1 MSVAFVIVV
10 AVLIGVVVFLWRLTR
25 PTGSEIRG
33 DRLRWK
39 RGVRYTLVLTLLI
52 IAALSVW
59 ASVIEPNRLV
69 LKQETIRIES
79 CPPALD
85 GLRIAVI
92 SDVHA
97 GSPFIDENK
106 LQRIVAT
113 VNGQQPDL
121 VVILGDFLVRT
132 SWHATHMEP
141 EVIAENLKGLRAPLG
156 VFAVL
161 GNHDW
166 WGPGRRMW
174 KALDAVGIR
183 VLENESASISRQGQE
198 FSVVGLSDLWTRPQ
212 KVNDT
217 LVNVPASNP
226 VIAITHNPDI
236 FPKVPASVT
245 LTLAGHTHGGQV
257 NFPILGRLVLPSDY
271 RYAAGHVQEAGHH
284 LFVTTGIGTSIF
296 PVRFR
301 VPPEVVLLTLTR

>member
-1 MSVAFVIVV
+1 MGLAFLIVV
-10 AVLIGVVVFLWRLTR
+10 AVLIAVVVFLFRLTR

-33 DRLRWK
+33 DRSRWK
-39 RGVRYTLVLTLLI
+39 KRVRYALVVTLFI
-52 IAALSVW
+52 IAGLGVW
-59 ASVIEPNRLV
+59 ASVVEPNRLV
-69 LKQETIRIES
+69 LKQETIQLNS

-92 SDVHA
+92 SDIHA
-97 GSPFIDENK
+97 GSPFINENK
-106 LQRIVAT
+106 LQHLVAT

-121 VVILGDFLVRT
+121 IVILGDFLVRT

-141 EVIAENLKGLRAPLG
+141 EVIAGNLKGLSAPLG

-166 WGPGRRMW
+166 WGPGGRMW
-174 KALDAVGIR
+174 QALTAVGIL
-183 VLENESASISRQGQE
+183 VLENEGVEISRQGQV
-198 FSVVGLSDLWTRPQ
+198 FSVVGLSDAWTRPQ
-212 KVNDT
+212 KINDT
-217 LVNVPASNP
+217 LMTVPAGNP
-226 VIAITHNPDI
+226 VIALTHNPDI
-236 FPKVPASVT
+236 FPKIPASVT

-301 VPPEVVLLTLTR
+301 VPPEVVVLTLTR